1 MLLTMFSFVLV
12 LVTMP
17 FSLCVTVKVCI
28 FNALLFI
35 FTKNQKSILSFSEC
49 WWISLLRN
57 YIGGT
62 RIRKGGSV
70 SIRSFEIWRSKR
82 TWFIF
87 CHAMCWFVQK
97 GGPQNC
103 FIWCTTTR
111 GKNQKWIFCISIIHK
126 QRHRLLY

>member
-28 FNALLFI
+28 FNALLSI
-35 FTKNQKSILSFSEC
+35 FTKNLDIMSEC
-49 WWISLLRN
+49 FAEEWWRILLLRN

-111 GKNQKWIFCISIIHK
+111 GKNQKWSFFYLIHS
-126 QRHRLLY
+126 